1 MLKIL
6 CLPVEGLPWQ
16 HLVQCAEQGV
26 CELQKEM

>member
-1 MLKIL
+1 MVKIL

-16 HLVQCAEQGV
+16 HLVESAEQGV

>member
-6 CLPVEGLPWQ
+6 DVEGLPWQ
-16 HLVQCAEQGV
+16 HLVECAEQGV